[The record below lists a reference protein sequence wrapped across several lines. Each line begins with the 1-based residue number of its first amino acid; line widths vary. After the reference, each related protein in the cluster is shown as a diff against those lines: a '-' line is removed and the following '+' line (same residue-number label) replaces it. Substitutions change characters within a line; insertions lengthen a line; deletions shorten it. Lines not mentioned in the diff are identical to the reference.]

1 MIRQSHAITAAD
13 LDEVCGRDSFPKVEG
28 PAMPNTRGA
37 SSVEYGLLAS
47 LIAGVI
53 ISVVLVLGPKVAD
66 LFVLAWP

>member
-1 MIRQSHAITAAD
+1 
-13 LDEVCGRDSFPKVEG
+13 
-28 PAMPNTRGA
+28 MPNTRGA